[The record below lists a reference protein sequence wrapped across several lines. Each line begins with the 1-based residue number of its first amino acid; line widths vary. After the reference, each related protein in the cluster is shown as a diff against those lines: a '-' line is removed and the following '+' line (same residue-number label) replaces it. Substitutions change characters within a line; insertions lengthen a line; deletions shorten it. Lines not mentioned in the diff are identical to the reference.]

1 MTLLKPLPEAR
12 KLDVFTR
19 MPQHFRRM
27 NEVSPWSMANR
38 QGKPG
43 DSFIE
48 GPVFD
53 HAGNLFI
60 TDIEYGRI
68 FRIDPT
74 GDWTLIVEY
83 DGEPNGMKF
92 LNRQELV
99 VADYKNGLM
108 LVDIHAGTARPFLGR
123 RNSERFKGVNDLVFD
138 SRGNL
143 YFTDQGQTGLHD
155 PSGRVYRL
163 SAEGKLDMLIHNAPS
178 PNGLVLSPD
187 ESVLFVAMTRDNT
200 IWRLPLM
207 PDGSVSKVG
216 RFFSMN
222 GPAGPDGLAM
232 DVDGQLI
239 VANPGVGIIW
249 LVDHCARPVDIL
261 VSDSG
266 NMTTNVA
273 FGGVD
278 LKTLYCT
285 ESSTGSILRAPV
297 AVAGCALHARA

>member
-1 MTLLKPLPEAR
+1 
-12 KLDVFTR
+12 LD
-19 MPQHFRRM
+19 
-27 NEVSPWSMANR
+27 EISAWSRANR

-53 HAGNLFI
+53 QAGNLFI

-68 FRIDPT
+68 FRIDPS
-74 GDWTLIVEY
+74 GDWTLVVEY

-92 LNRQELV
+92 MNERELLI
-99 VADYKNGLM
+99 ADYKNGLM
-108 LVDIHAGTARPFLGR
+108 LVDVRAGTAKPFLAR

-138 SRGNL
+138 SAGNL

-163 SAEGKLDMLIHNAPS
+163 SAEGKLDMLISNAPS

-187 ESVLFVAMTRDNT
+187 ERILFVAMTRDNA
-200 IWRLPLM
+200 IWRLPLL

-232 DVDGQLI
+232 NVEGQLI

-249 LVDHCARPVDIL
+249 TLDQFARPVDIL
-261 VSDSG
+261 VSNSG
-266 NMTTNVA
+266 DATTNIA
-273 FGGVD
+273 FGGAER
-278 LKTLYCT
+278 KTLYCT
-285 ESSTGSILRAPV
+285 ESSTGSILRASMN
-297 AVAGCALHARA
+297 VAGCALHARGHA